1 MKQSLRSLV
10 KCALFIAV
18 LLSMVMPVAAQGG
31 FKEPVSWTY
40 SVKMLD
46 QAEADIIIS
55 AKIDEGWHLYS
66 QHIKPG
72 GPLPTEIIFTPN
84 PSFKLVGKPTE
95 WPKPKE
101 EYEEVFEMNIKSWDK
116 QANFTQRIRIQSE
129 KDFTLEVKVDY
140 MVCNNGSCVALSNN
154 LSIKVKGVAGATADV
169 NDVQD
174 TTTAV
179 ADTSEAI
186 SDTLA
191 SVPPSGLPIDTAFNK
206 TFLTGE
212 GGIGSIEGM
221 SLWWIF
227 IMGFL
232 GGLIALL
239 TPCVW
244 PMIPLTVGFFVK
256 KSEDKKKGRR
266 DAIIYGVSIVV
277 IYVLLGLGVTLI
289 FGADKLNDLSTNPWF
304 NVFFFLLLVV
314 FAIAFFGAF
323 ELRLPNSWVNA
334 MDRRAEK
341 TGGLFGIF
349 LMAFVLVL
357 VSFSCTGP
365 IIGTLLV
372 EAVSRGA
379 LAPLIGMLGFAIA
392 LAIPFTIFAFF
403 PSWMTSLPKSGG
415 WMNTVK
421 VVLGFLELAFALK
434 FLSVADLASH
444 WGILPR
450 ETFLVLWIIIFALM
464 GIYLLGKLKFPHDS
478 DVKHVSVP
486 RLFLAMV
493 SLAFALY
500 MVPGLW
506 GAPLRAISAFS
517 PPIATQDFNL
527 ADNHV
532 EAHFDD
538 FDIAAEYARKNQ
550 KPVMIDFTGWGCVN
564 CRKMEVAVWTDPSVG
579 RILEE
584 EYVLVSLYVDDKKEL
599 PEDQQ
604 YKTTFAGKEKSIVT
618 VGNKWS
624 DFQARYFENNAQP
637 FYILLDNQGRMLQRP
652 RAYDEDIEA
661 YKEWLLAGLEE
672 YKKREGG
679 EE

>member
-1 MKQSLRSLV
+1 M
-10 KCALFIAV
+10 
-18 LLSMVMPVAAQGG
+18 
-31 FKEPVSWTY
+31 
-40 SVKMLD
+40 
-46 QAEADIIIS
+46 
-55 AKIDEGWHLYS
+55 
-66 QHIKPG
+66 
-72 GPLPTEIIFTPN
+72 PTEIIFTPS
-84 PSFKLVGKPTE
+84 PAYKPEGKTTE

-116 QANFTQRIRIQSE
+116 QANFTQRIAIQSE
-129 KDFTLEVKVDY
+129 KDFTIEVKVDY

-154 LSIKVKGVAGATADV
+154 LSIKVKGVPGAKANA

-174 TTTAV
+174 TATAV
-179 ADTSEAI
+179 TDSSEAVT
-186 SDTLA
+186 DTMA
-191 SVPPSGLPIDTAFNK
+191 TAPATGLPIDTAFNK

-266 DAIIYGVSIVV
+266 DALIYGISIVV

-323 ELRLPNSWVNA
+323 ELRLPSSWVNA

-564 CRKMEVAVWTDPSVG
+564 CRKMEVAVWTDPTVG

-599 PEDQQ
+599 PKDQQ
-604 YKTTFAGKEKSIVT
+604 FKTTFAGKEKSIVT

-637 FYILLDNQGRMLQRP
+637 FYILLDNNGRMLQRP

-672 YKKREGG
+672 YKKRVGG
-679 EE
+679 AE